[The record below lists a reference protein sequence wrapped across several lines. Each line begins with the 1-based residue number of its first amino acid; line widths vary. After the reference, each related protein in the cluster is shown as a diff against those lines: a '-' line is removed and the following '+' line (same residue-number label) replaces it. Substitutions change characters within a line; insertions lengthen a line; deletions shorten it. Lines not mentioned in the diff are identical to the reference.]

1 MVLVQFPLTGYN
13 VDTGRINARVPCNLN
28 GRYKVRFLNYVL
40 NWTVSMATS
49 ELLMLVDSRELL
61 GNFPG
66 GQLVISSASNRLA
79 TINSNYCDFEVDKLT
94 GIINIDVCLLDGT
107 VPASF
112 RNGLL
117 NFDFEKINEN

>member
-13 VDTGRINARVPCNLN
+13 ANGRITARVPCNLN

-40 NWTVSMATS
+40 NWTVNS
-49 ELLMLVDSRELL
+49 ELLLIVDSRELL

-94 GIINIDVCLLDGT
+94 GIINIDVSLLDGT